1 MMKDF
6 ISIADVDRTTMAGLF
21 DLAAGLKRD
30 RTGSNDLAGK
40 TVGLLFHKP
49 SLRTR
54 VSFEVGVSELG
65 GHPMY
70 VTDAEIKMGQRE
82 STYDI
87 GKVLSRYVHGIMI
100 RTFAHSNCT
109 ELAAAADIPVI
120 NGLTDLTHPC
130 QVMGDI
136 LTCKERGKDLD
147 SMVVAFIGDG
157 NNVAN
162 SWVNAAGNL
171 PFELRISGPS
181 GYEPDE
187 SLLQAAR
194 AKGARVSVLHDPI
207 EAVTGA
213 DVVYTDVWTS
223 MGQEDEKAE
232 RDAQFRPFQ
241 VNDELLSHASSDA
254 IVLHCLPAHRGE
266 EITDAVMDGPRSAV
280 FDQAENRLHIQKA
293 VMVELMGSK

>member
-1 MMKDF
+1 MKDF
-6 ISIADVDRTTMAGLF
+6 ISIADIDREKMYDLL
-21 DLAAGLKRD
+21 DLAAELKQF
-30 RTGSNDLAGK
+30 RTARNDLMGK

-54 VSFEVGVSELG
+54 VSFEVGVYELG

-109 ELAAAADIPVI
+109 ELADAAEVPVI
-120 NGLTDLTHPC
+120 NGLTDFNHPC

-136 LTCKERGKDLD
+136 MTCRERGKDIEN
-147 SMVVAFIGDG
+147 MIVAFVGDG

-162 SWVNAAGNL
+162 SWINASGVL
-171 PFELRISGPS
+171 GFELRVAGPS
-181 GYEPDE
+181 GYEPDGE
-187 SLLQAAR
+187 LLASAAAR
-194 AKGARVSVLHDPI
+194 GARVSVLSDLVG
-207 EAVTGA
+207 AVADA

-223 MGQEDEKAE
+223 MGQEAEKEE
-232 RDAQFRPFQ
+232 REKRFRPYQ
-241 VNDELLSHASSDA
+241 VNVDLLAGAAPDA

-266 EITDAVMDGPRSAV
+266 EITDEVMDGPRSAV
-280 FDQAENRLHIQKA
+280 FEEAENRLHAQKA
-293 VMVELMGSK
+293 IMVDLIGRR

>member
-1 MMKDF
+1 MKDF
-6 ISIADVDRTTMAGLF
+6 ISIADIDRAKMYDLL
-21 DLAAGLKRD
+21 DLASDLKKD
-30 RTGSNDLAGK
+30 RTGRDDLAGK

-100 RTFAHSNCT
+100 RTFAHANCT
-109 ELAAAADIPVI
+109 ELADAADVPVI
-120 NGLTDLTHPC
+120 NGLTDFNHPC

-136 LTCKERGKDLD
+136 MTCRERGKDID
-147 SMVVAFIGDG
+147 SMVVAFVGDG

-162 SWVNAAGNL
+162 SWINAAGVLN
-171 PFELRISGPS
+171 FEFRISGPS
-181 GYEPDE
+181 GYEPAED
-187 SLLQAAR
+187 LLAEAR
-194 AKGARVSVLHDPI
+194 GKGATVSVHRDPA
-207 EAVTGA
+207 EAVAGA
-213 DVVYTDVWTS
+213 DVIYTDVWTS
-223 MGQEDEKAE
+223 MGQEAEKAE
-232 RDAQFRPFQ
+232 REAQFRPYQ
-241 VNDELLSHASSDA
+241 VNGDLLSKAGSDA

-266 EITDAVMDGPRSAV
+266 EITDEVMDGPQSAV
-280 FDQAENRLHIQKA
+280 FDEAENRLHAQKA
-293 VMVELMGSK
+293 IMVDLMGNR

>member
-1 MMKDF
+1 MKDF
-6 ISIADVDRTTMAGLF
+6 ISIADIDRERMYGLL
-21 DLAAGLKRD
+21 DLAAELKKD
-30 RTGSNDLAGK
+30 RAGRSDLNGK

-54 VSFEVGVSELG
+54 VSFEVGVYELG

-109 ELAAAADIPVI
+109 ELARAADVPVI
-120 NGLTDLTHPC
+120 NGLTDFNHPC

-136 LTCKERGKDLD
+136 MTCRERGKDIEN
-147 SMVVAFIGDG
+147 MVVAFVGDG

-162 SWVNAAGNL
+162 SWINASGVLN
-171 PFELRISGPS
+171 FVLRVAGPS
-181 GYEPDE
+181 GYEPDAD
-187 SLLQAAR
+187 LLAGAADR
-194 AKGARVSVLHDPI
+194 GARVTVVRDPSR
-207 EAVTGA
+207 AVAGA

-223 MGQEDEKAE
+223 MGQEAE
-232 RDAQFRPFQ
+232 RAERERQFRPYQ
-241 VNDELLSHASSDA
+241 VNADLLRGAADDA

-266 EITDAVMDGPRSAV
+266 EITDEVMDGPRSAV
-280 FDQAENRLHIQKA
+280 FDEAENRLHAQKA
-293 VMVELMGSK
+293 IMVDLIGSP

>member
-1 MMKDF
+1 MRDF
-6 ISIADVDRTTMAGLF
+6 ISIADIDSTSMAGLF
-21 DLAAGLKRD
+21 DLATELKRD

-70 VTDAEIKMGQRE
+70 ITDAEIKMGQRE

-87 GKVLSRYVHGIMI
+87 GKVLSRYVRGIMI

-109 ELAAAADIPVI
+109 ELAEAADVPII

-136 LTCKERGKDLD
+136 LTCRERGKDLN
-147 SMVVAFIGDG
+147 SMVVAFVGDG

-162 SWVNAAGNL
+162 SWVNAAGNM

-181 GYEPDE
+181 GYEPNNE
-187 SLLQAAR
+187 LLQAAR

-223 MGQEDEKAE
+223 MGQESEKAE

-241 VNDELLSHASSDA
+241 VNDELLSHASDDA

-266 EITDAVMDGPRSAV
+266 EITDEVMDGPRSAV

-293 VMVELMGSK
+293 IMVELMGNR